1 MVIIQK
7 ITFNGKISDYIII
20 SDWTKKKKEQI
31 CSSYA
36 EYFIHYAFKL
46 NFPM

>member
-1 MVIIQK
+1 MIIIQK

-20 SDWTKKKKEQI
+20 NDWTKKKSRYVPAMLNI
-31 CSSYA
+31 LS
-36 EYFIHYAFKL
+36 IMLFKL